1 MSASAVVFGRSCRE
15 CVLNRAKEAQGRKV
29 DECNLLI
36 IFPQEGGTC
45 IPPEEVDCFPARLH
59 H

>member
-1 MSASAVVFGRSCRE
+1 MSASAVVFGRSCRG
-15 CVLNRAKEAQGRKV
+15 CVPNRAKEARKV

-36 IFPQEGGTC
+36 IFPQEGGIC
-45 IPPEEVDCFPARLH
+45 IPPEEVDCFPAHLH